1 MIDNVCDDQFL
12 EVGVEK
18 LCFFV
23 DRVVGGDLIC
33 RSRLNIILPDFGHI
47 LEFQHVERTD
57 KSDFYF
63 YCHEINLL
71 PLEDL

>member
-1 MIDNVCDDQFL
+1 MIHITFDTL
-12 EVGVEK
+12 T
-18 LCFFV
+18 
-23 DRVVGGDLIC
+23 
-33 RSRLNIILPDFGHI
+33 I